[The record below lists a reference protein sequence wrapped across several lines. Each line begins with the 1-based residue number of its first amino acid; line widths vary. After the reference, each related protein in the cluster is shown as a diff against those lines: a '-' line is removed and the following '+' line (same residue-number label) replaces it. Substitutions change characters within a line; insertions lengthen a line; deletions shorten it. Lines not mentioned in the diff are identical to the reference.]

1 MENLAIY
8 DRMRQVP
15 QEAIKT
21 IRGGKLNGF
30 SDINP
35 MWRIKRMTEV
45 FGAYGTGWRMEIVD
59 RWKEEMQT
67 SSGTEV
73 SANVMVAV
81 SYRTETNE
89 WSEPAYGFGGNKLCG
104 KGKGGDLDD
113 EAWKMALTDAIGV
126 AMKLLG
132 MAADIYFEKDVRMK
146 DNMTKYSEYTDAP
159 APAPRARRAAPAPA
173 QNQAPPAAPKEV
185 DEELYRKMVKCAAEG
200 LKTRKGEDCRE
211 YFRRY
216 TGADDEKMKKFDAD
230 VDAYRQ
236 AELEKVNVGE
246 IQQDEAI

>member
-1 MENLAIY
+1 MENLEIY
-8 DRMRQVP
+8 NRMREVP
-15 QEAIKT
+15 QGAIKT

-45 FGAYGTGWRMEIVD
+45 FGAYGVGWKMEIVD

-67 SSGTEV
+67 GSGAEV
-73 SANVMVAV
+73 SANVMVSV
-81 SYRTETNE
+81 SYRTEAGE
-89 WSEPAYGFGGNKLCG
+89 WSAPAYGLGGNKLCG
-104 KGKGGDLDD
+104 KGKGEGLDD

-132 MAADIYFEKDVRMK
+132 MAADIYFEKDVMMK
-146 DNMTKYSEYTDAP
+146 DNMTKYSENTDVPARAPRVRKTSP
-159 APAPRARRAAPAPA
+159 APS
-173 QNQAPPAAPKEV
+173 QNQAPSAAPKEV

-200 LKTRKGEDCRE
+200 LRTRKGEDCRE

-216 TGADDEKMKKFDAD
+216 SGADDERMRKFDAD

-236 AELEKVNVGE
+236 AELEKVEVGS
-246 IQQDEAI
+246 IRQNEAI